1 MNILISDEFRD
12 CSNKGADWSN
22 RTWADNAIRV
32 ASCNRNPTTGWC
44 KWIFIWRSSTC
55 YVWCWWQLP
64 SKIPQC
70 TLKPTNNL
78 GNIRIPVYAC
88 FHNGVYLI
96 YLQLFNIRI
105 PHQQK
110 FVSEN
115 EYLKIVMDEEESN
128 KKDFIHIW
136 LNPIVNECQYCG
148 HFKYNQYT

>member
-1 MNILISDEFRD
+1 M
-12 CSNKGADWSN
+12 
-22 RTWADNAIRV
+22 
-32 ASCNRNPTTGWC
+32 
-44 KWIFIWRSSTC
+44 
-55 YVWCWWQLP
+55 
-64 SKIPQC
+64 
-70 TLKPTNNL
+70 
-78 GNIRIPVYAC
+78 IPVYTC
-88 FHNGVYLI
+88 FHDGLYLI
-96 YLQLFNIRI
+96 HLQVFNIRM